1 MFAITQS
8 GVENNDLIVHVCFLS
23 DSMFFTSVNRL
34 LPLLS
39 NKKLGIK
46 KPASKCGFCVI
57 LCGYFSSTAYPRDC
71 VTIRRRLSRIEKR
84 FIIVNGSF
92 KGVK

>member
-1 MFAITQS
+1 
-8 GVENNDLIVHVCFLS
+8 LIIHVYFLS
-23 DSMFFTSVNRL
+23 DYVRFAPVNLL

-39 NKKLGIK
+39 DKKLGIK
-46 KPASKCGFCVI
+46 KPASKCGFVVI
-57 LCGYFSSTAYPRDC
+57 LCGCFSSTAYPRDY

-92 KGVK
+92 MGVK